1 MRLDQYLVKLGH
13 FQSRER
19 AKEAILTAGIV
30 VNGKIAKKAS
40 IDVSE
45 VDKIMVEKPDFI
57 YVSRGALKLKAALE
71 KFKIEVAGKICLDIG
86 VATGGFTQ
94 VLLEA
99 GANKVYAVDIG
110 EGQLADLLRRDSRV
124 EFRNNTDA
132 RYLKKTD
139 FDFSLDLVVIDVSF
153 ISILALLPA
162 LKEVVSKGE
171 LVALI
176 KPQFEY
182 GKPHSGVISDAKIIA
197 EILAKV
203 RAGFSDNGFEILGE
217 IPSPIRGKEGNQEFL
232 WRVVWKN
239 KVY

>member
-19 AKEAILTAGIV
+19 AKEAILASGIL
-30 VNGKIAKKAS
+30 VNGKTAKKS
-40 IDVSE
+40 SMDVNEIDNIII
-45 VDKIMVEKPDFI
+45 DKPDFI

-71 KFKIEVAGKICLDIG
+71 KFEIKVFEKNCLDLG

-110 EGQLADLLRRDSRV
+110 EGQLADLIRKDSRV

-132 RYLKKTD
+132 RYLKKSD
-139 FDFSLDLVVIDVSF
+139 FDFNLDLVVIDVSF

-162 LKEVVSKGE
+162 LKEVVKNGE
-171 LVALI
+171 IIALI

-182 GKPHSGVISDAKIIA
+182 GKPHSGVITDAKIIG

-203 RAGFSDNGFEILGE
+203 RSGFSEKGFKILGE
-217 IPSPIRGKEGNQEFL
+217 MPSPIRGKEGNQEFL
-232 WRVVWKN
+232 WRVVFDK
-239 KVY
+239 